1 MHAWPNPQ
9 PSPIPERSSQAEG
22 KETRRD
28 ESTRDQRRLE
38 QATSSGKKIVA
49 HRQDRL
55 HIPLSL
61 DEALGKE
68 SEVRA
73 AHLDEVS
80 NGDDGE
86 HEGELEPFDDVAIER
101 EPKDRGVSAWW
112 EADWTTLQEEGGR
125 KKGRTRKRSE
135 TGSPSRTFWRRLEDE
150 SKD

>member
-1 MHAWPNPQ
+1 MLD
-9 PSPIPERSSQAEG
+9 PIHSHLRSQNDHRRLRE
-22 KETRRD
+22 KRRD
-28 ESTRDQRRLE
+28 VTKAQRDQRRLE
-38 QATSSGKKIVA
+38 QATSSGKKTVA

-80 NGDDGE
+80 NGNDGE

-101 EPKDRGVSAWW
+101 QPKDRGVSA
-112 EADWTTLQEEGGR
+112 
-125 KKGRTRKRSE
+125 
-135 TGSPSRTFWRRLEDE
+135 
-150 SKD
+150 